1 MSTLKIELREN
12 IEINA
17 NNYGSYNE
25 ISIPGINEVSKR
37 IVTVPTTE
45 QEIISM
51 STTIGSGTYLES
63 DVRYIRITNLSTSQP
78 VVLTFKNE
86 NNDEFA
92 VKLDK
97 GLSYIYSGI
106 SGSGVIDSMTATG
119 SSAIGLGPGDAN
131 PKDLV
136 SITAQSSGSTSS
148 DIEYFIAA
156 I

>member
-1 MSTLKIELREN
+1 MSTLKVELREN
-12 IEINA
+12 IEINS
-17 NNYGSYNE
+17 NSYGSYNE
-25 ISIPGINEVSKR
+25 ISIEGINEVSKR
-37 IVTVPTTE
+37 IITVPTTE
-45 QEIISM
+45 QEIIAM
-51 STTIGSGTYLES
+51 STVIGSGTYVEG
-63 DVRYIRITNLSTSQP
+63 DVRYIRITNLSTSNP

-86 NNDEFA
+86 SNDEFA

-106 SGSGVIDSMTATG
+106 SGSGVVDSFTATG
-119 SSAIGLGPGDAN
+119 SSAIGLGPGEAN

-136 SITAQSSGSTSS
+136 SITAQSSGSVPA